1 MSLITT
7 PPPGES
13 FRKEG
18 GDSANLKVV
27 PQDDPNLSVKITDGS
42 YWDLNGSYIEFTSG
56 SSISISRP
64 NGTNQTRFVM
74 IGLDDVGNAQAV
86 VGTAVV
92 VTTSSY
98 SLPPQPEL
106 PDTPSGGFLPLG
118 AVRVKGTDTQILD
131 NHIFDLRTAQKMTF

>member
-7 PPPGES
+7 PPPGDS
-13 FRKEG
+13 FRREG
-18 GDSANLKVV
+18 GDHANLKVT
-27 PQDDPNLSVKITDGS
+27 PQDDPNLSVKLSAGN
-42 YWDLNGSYIEFTSG
+42 YWNLSGQYLEFAG
-56 SSISISRP
+56 ASSISISRP
-64 NGTNQTRFVM
+64 TGANQTRFVM

-86 VGTAVV
+86 VGAAVV

-98 SLPPQPEL
+98 DLPPQPEL

>member
-7 PPPGES
+7 PPPGDS
-13 FRKEG
+13 FRREG
-18 GDSANLKVV
+18 GDHVNLKVT
-27 PQDDPNLSVKITDGS
+27 PQDDPNLSVKVSAGN
-42 YWDLNGSYIEFTSG
+42 YWNLTGQYLEFTG
-56 SSISISRP
+56 ASSIAISRP
-64 NGTNQTRFVM
+64 TGTNQTRFVM

-118 AVRVKGTDTQILD
+118 AVRVKGSDTQILD